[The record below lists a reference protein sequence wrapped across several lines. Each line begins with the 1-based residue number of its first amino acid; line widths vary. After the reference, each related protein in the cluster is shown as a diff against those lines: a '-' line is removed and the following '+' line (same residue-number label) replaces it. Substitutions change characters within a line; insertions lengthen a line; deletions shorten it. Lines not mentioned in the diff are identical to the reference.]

1 MKFYNRE
8 SELALLKKIEEQS
21 FQTAQMTF
29 VVGRRR
35 IGKTSLLLKS
45 VEGKPFLYFFV
56 ARKNEALLCDEFVE
70 TIKRTFSKEMYG
82 SFKSFKDIFGYL
94 IELSKT
100 NHFTLIIDEFQ
111 EFNSVNSG
119 VYSEMQ
125 HVWDMHKSES
135 KMNLILCGSVY
146 SMMKRIFEHSKEPL
160 FGRATQRIQLQEFS
174 IQTIKDIYADY
185 YPAYSSD
192 DLLTFYMITG
202 GVAKYVE
209 TLVDSGVF
217 THEAIIDYV
226 CSEHS
231 LFLDEGKNML
241 IDEFGKEYGNYFSI
255 LSLIALS
262 KTSRSEMKSVLEM
275 QIGGFLERLES
286 DFGIIRRVKPIFAK
300 PNSRNMKY
308 AIHDNFLNFW
318 FRFVYKHRSAVEIG
332 NVQYLKEIIQRD
344 YTSYS
349 GKILEKY
356 FIEKIKKEGNFSIIG
371 TYWEK
376 GNANEIDIV
385 AVNELE
391 KQLLFVEVK
400 RNPEKININILKQKA
415 QGLIQTYKNFTVE
428 YKGLSL
434 CDM

>member
-1 MKFYNRE
+1 
-8 SELALLKKIEEQS
+8 
-21 FQTAQMTF
+21 
-29 VVGRRR
+29 
-35 IGKTSLLLKS
+35 
-45 VEGKPFLYFFV
+45 
-56 ARKNEALLCDEFVE
+56 
-70 TIKRTFSKEMYG
+70 
-82 SFKSFKDIFGYL
+82 
-94 IELSKT
+94 
-100 NHFTLIIDEFQ
+100 
-111 EFNSVNSG
+111 
-119 VYSEMQ
+119 
-125 HVWDMHKSES
+125 
-135 KMNLILCGSVY
+135 
-146 SMMKRIFEHSKEPL
+146 
-160 FGRATQRIQLQEFS
+160 
-174 IQTIKDIYADY
+174 
-185 YPAYSSD
+185 
-192 DLLTFYMITG
+192 
-202 GVAKYVE
+202 
-209 TLVDSGVF
+209 
-217 THEAIIDYV
+217 
-226 CSEHS
+226 

-262 KTSRSEMKSVLEM
+262 KTSRSEMESVLEM

-332 NVQYLKEIIQRD
+332 NVLYLKEIIQRD

-415 QGLIQTYKNFTVE
+415 QVLIQTHKNFTVE

-434 CDM
+434 HDM